1 MDSTNEPTA
10 APSALRCSTLPTGE
24 HQNRFRL
31 AVVMPNGYGMDVSW
45 EDRASLEHVLRL
57 LVDTMD
63 DEGGIDNAI
72 KTVVDVLASKLNA

>member
-1 MDSTNEPTA
+1 
-10 APSALRCSTLPTGE
+10 
-24 HQNRFRL
+24 
-31 AVVMPNGYGMDVSW
+31 MPNGYGMDVSW